1 MWRSLSFDVF
11 EGFFVGGDAF
21 EPAERGDHGEEEVE
35 FGVFADEG
43 LLEDDGFFGVEAGG
57 EIVGG
62 DFDGVL
68 GDGAGVGVVAGEG
81 VPVGDEVEA
90 VEFGIGLEADPVF
103 EGAEVVA
110 DVQAAGGAHA
120 AYDALSFCGRWK

>member
-1 MWRSLSFDVF
+1 MQL
-11 EGFFVGGDAF
+11 
-21 EPAERGDHGEEEVE
+21 
-35 FGVFADEG
+35 GVFADKR
-43 LLEDDGFFGVEAGG
+43 LLEDDGFFRIETGG

-81 VPVGDEVEA
+81 VPVGDEVET
-90 VEFGIGLEADPVF
+90 VVGGIVLQADPVL
-103 EGAEVVA
+103 ERPEIVA

-120 AYDALSFCGRWK
+120 ADDAIFFGYGVLHSMTFRNFAL

>member
-1 MWRSLSFDVF
+1 MKL
-11 EGFFVGGDAF
+11 
-21 EPAERGDHGEEEVE
+21 
-35 FGVFADEG
+35 GVFADQR
-43 LLEDDGFFGVEAGG
+43 LLEDYGFFGVESGG

-90 VEFGIGLEADPVF
+90 IVGGIVLQADPVF
-103 EGAEVVA
+103 EGAEIVA

-120 AYDALSFCGRWK
+120 ADDAFVFCCGAFQLVTFRDFVAVTLPKLLRSIRNLSSMIDCSS